1 MRTIEEVRKDI
12 NDVDIKMAKLFE
24 ERMSY
29 VEEILKYKK
38 SQNLAIIDEN
48 REKQLLQKNLTN
60 IHDEELKKYYKTFF
74 EGVLKSSKDYQE
86 DNYE

>member
-48 REKQLLQKNLTN
+48 REKQLLQRNLTN
-60 IHDEELKKYYKTFF
+60 ILDEELKKYYKTFF
-74 EGVLKSSKDYQE
+74 EGVLKSSKEYQE